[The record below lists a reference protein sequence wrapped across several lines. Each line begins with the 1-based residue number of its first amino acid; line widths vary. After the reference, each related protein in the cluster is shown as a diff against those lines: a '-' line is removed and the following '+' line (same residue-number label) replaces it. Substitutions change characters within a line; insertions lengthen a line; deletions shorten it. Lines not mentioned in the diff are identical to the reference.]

1 MWPLPISSSSSPPP
15 RRPIWP
21 ADFNGIVA
29 SSRFL
34 STSSILMTKKNK
46 MNNTCLNKQKHRHNM
61 YLLLFDSSKS
71 KHTHTHNTHKRRK
84 QNNNNKLLEE
94 ETITLW
100 RKLWRSPKCF
110 VVANRSEFDC
120 RLKTVRVSLSQRFSL
135 SGGGVYYSAGVHG
148 KRSKVKAVDPL
159 RCTLLALQDSLFTS
173 FFFCLQWHKL
183 SRIRT
188 CFPLVLLREKN
199 FDGTFF
205 FFPLFFQSR
214 GESIYSL
221 TRL

>member
-1 MWPLPISSSSSPPP
+1 MWPLLLPISSSSSPPP

-135 SGGGVYYSAGVHG
+135 SGGGVYYCAGVHG

-173 FFFCLQWHKL
+173 FFFL
-183 SRIRT
+183 ST
-188 CFPLVLLREKN
+188 MTQTFSHTNVFPFGFVAREKLWRD
-199 FDGTFF
+199 FLLFPPFF
-205 FFPLFFQSR
+205 S
-214 GESIYSL
+214 E
-221 TRL
+221 